1 MRVWI
6 RRLGFFLLGLAVV
19 AGAAYVFRRPLLM
32 HAPGLIARILD
43 PIDPN
48 LPIAWQQGP
57 AEPDAPVGERPANIV
72 VILADDL
79 GWNDVSLHGGVASG
93 AAPTP
98 AIDAIAREGVRFT
111 NGYAGNAVC
120 APSRAM
126 ILTGRYSTRFGFE
139 FTPTPKGMA
148 TVVAAFEPAK
158 DRLRRPQ
165 IDREIAARMPAMS
178 ELGMPPE
185 EFTLAELLKTRGYHT
200 LHIGKWHLGG
210 TPEFRPSGQGFD
222 ESLVMEGGKYL
233 PEDDPQ
239 VVNSKQDF
247 DPIDAFLWPN
257 TRFSVSFDDSEPF
270 EPAGYLTDYFTDEA
284 VRAIAAN
291 RNRPFFLYLAHWAP
305 HTPLQALRED
315 YDALGQIEDPRLR
328 VYAAM
333 LRSLDRSVARVMAAL
348 EEHGLAKNTL
358 VFFTSDNGGANYIG
372 LPEINR
378 PYRGWKLTLFEGGIH
393 VPFFARW
400 PARIP
405 AGTQVEA
412 PAAHIDLFAT
422 AAAAAGATLPQ
433 DRRID
438 GIDLL
443 PLATGATTTAPERPL
458 FWREGHYQA
467 VRSGDLKLQVSA
479 HPQKEWLFDLRA
491 DPTEQRDLA
500 AAQPEK
506 VSELHALLAAHNAE
520 QVPPLWES
528 FAEMPIAIDK
538 TLAEPEEPDDE
549 VIWWPN

>member
-1 MRVWI
+1 MIWLK
-6 RRLGFFLLGLAVV
+6 RLAILAVCLGAL
-19 AGAAYVFRRPLLM
+19 AGGAWVFRRPLLLR
-32 HAPGLIARILD
+32 APALIARL
-43 PIDPN
+43 
-48 LPIAWQQGP
+48 LQPIAPNHPIEWQQGP
-57 AEPDAPVGERPANIV
+57 AIASAPAAERPPNIV

-79 GWNDVSLHGGVASG
+79 GWNDVSLHGGVAGG

-98 AIDAIAREGVRFT
+98 HIDALAREGVRFT

-148 TVVAAFEPAK
+148 TVVDAFEQTP
-158 DRLRRPQ
+158 DRLRRVQ
-165 IDREIAARMPAMS
+165 VDRAIARQMPAMS

-185 EFTLAELLKTRGYHT
+185 EITLAELLKTRGYHT

-210 TPEFRPSGQGFD
+210 PPRFQPTAQGFD
-222 ESLVMEGGKYL
+222 EALVMEGGKYL
-233 PEDDPQ
+233 PEDDPA
-239 VVNSKQDF
+239 VVSSKQDF

-257 TRFSVSFDDSEPF
+257 TRYSVSFNDSKHF
-270 EPAGYLTDYFTDEA
+270 EPAGYLTDYFTEEA
-284 VRAIAAN
+284 LRAIAAN
-291 RNRPFFLYLAHWAP
+291 RNQPFFLYLAHWAP
-305 HTPLQALRED
+305 HTPLQALRAD
-315 YDALGQIEDPRLR
+315 YDALSQIQDPRLR

-333 LRSLDRSVARVMAAL
+333 IRAVDRSVERVMAAL
-348 EEHGLAKNTL
+348 EEHGLADNTL

-405 AGTQVEA
+405 AGAQVAA

-422 AAAAAGATLPQ
+422 AAAAAGATLPR
-433 DRRID
+433 DRKID

-443 PLATGATTTAPERPL
+443 PLATGETAAAPPRPL
-458 FWREGHYQA
+458 FWRQGYYQA
-467 VRSGDLKLQVSA
+467 VLADGWKLQTSQ
-479 HPQKEWLFDLRA
+479 HPQRDWLFDLRT

-500 AAQPEK
+500 AAQPQK
-506 VSELHALLAAHNAE
+506 VRELRALLDAHNAE
-520 QVPPLWES
+520 QVEPLWPS
-528 FAEMPIAIDK
+528 FAEMPIAVDK
-538 TLAEPEEPDDE
+538 TLAEPEREDDE
-549 VIWWPN
+549 VVWWPN